1 MAIAFELN
9 GKAVTVTAE
18 NDTPLL
24 WVIRDELGLTVPQAE
39 LLVQRLAEEYELH
52 CPNRLITW
60 LWIALA
66 GFTMFFLGSFLS
78 QI

>member
-1 MAIAFELN
+1 MSNLDSLAVHLLREGQFEE
-9 GKAVTVTAE
+9 AVC
-18 NDTPLL
+18 LY
-24 WVIRDELGLTVPQAE
+24 RDELGLTVPQAE

>member
-1 MAIAFELN
+1 MSNLDSLAIHLLREGQFEE
-9 GKAVTVTAE
+9 AV
-18 NDTPLL
+18 DLY
-24 WVIRDELGLTVPQAE
+24 RDELGLTIPQAE
-39 LLVQRLAEEYELH
+39 LLVHRLAEEYELR

-78 QI
+78 QV